1 MRSRQSAGREA
12 FREGEPTRTLPVSAH
27 ERVLESLDARTLEI
41 LERRRGIAIVKRRGW
56 LMRRMLAA
64 SDLAGLALSFALT
77 EWIYGKQTDGGLA
90 ELANETLIFGLS
102 LPLWIIGA
110 KLYGLYD
117 RDEERAGHST
127 MDDIPG
133 IFQLVTIVSWLLLA
147 GTYLTG
153 LANPQL
159 PKLLTFWVFAIVSV
173 PLLRSAAR
181 VLGRRSIHYLQNTV
195 IVGASDVG
203 QAIARKLLKHPEYG
217 INLVGFIDAQP
228 EERAEGIVHVS
239 LLGALDDLPG
249 LVRLLDIERVIV
261 ASPGGDREALLTHM
275 RKLNDSGIQVDLV
288 PRFYDVLSSAVD
300 IHDLEGILLV
310 GLRPPRLSRSSMFL
324 KRGLDIFGAVI
335 GLVLMTPLLLLT
347 AIAVKLDSRGP
358 VLFRQLRMGV
368 GNRAFRIMKFRTMD
382 ADADEQKAKVAHLN
396 KHAQDGGG
404 ARMFKID
411 NDPRVTRVGR
421 VLRRVSLDELPQLW
435 NVLRGEM
442 SLVGPRPLILDEH
455 AHVTGWAERRL
466 DLRPGITGLW
476 QVLGRDGIPFDEMV
490 RLDYLYVTNWSLGG
504 DVRLLLRTI
513 PVVFRGA
520 SRG

>member
-1 MRSRQSAGREA
+1 M
-12 FREGEPTRTLPVSAH
+12 RTLPVAAQ
-27 ERVLESLDARTLEI
+27 ERVLESLDARTIEI

-56 LMRRMLAA
+56 LMRRMLVA

-77 EWIYGKQTDGGLA
+77 QWIYGMQTNGGRVELA
-90 ELANETLIFGLS
+90 EEALIFGLT
-102 LPLWIIGA
+102 LPLWVLGA

-117 RDEERAGHST
+117 RDEERANHST
-127 MDDIPG
+127 MDDVPG

-147 GTYLTG
+147 GTYVTG
-153 LANPQL
+153 LANPQM
-159 PKLLTFWVFAIVSV
+159 PKLLTFWVFAVVSV

-181 VLGRRSIHYLQNTV
+181 VLCRRSIYYLQNTV
-195 IVGASDVG
+195 IVGAGDVG
-203 QAIARKLLKHPEYG
+203 QKIARKLLKHPEYG
-217 INLVGFIDAQP
+217 INLVGFVDGQP
-228 EERAEGIVHVS
+228 EERAEDIVQVS

-261 ASPGGDREALLTHM
+261 AFPNGSREELIAHV
-275 RKLNDSGIQVDLV
+275 RKLNELGIQVDIV

-300 IHDLEGILLV
+300 IHDVEGIPLV
-310 GLRPPRLSRSSMFL
+310 GLHPPRLSRSSMFL
-324 KRGLDIFGAVI
+324 KRGFDIFGAVI
-335 GLVLMTPLLLLT
+335 GLVLMTPLLLLV
-347 AIAVKLDSRGP
+347 AIAIKLDSRGP
-358 VLFRQLRMGV
+358 ILFHQVRMGAH
-368 GNRAFRIMKFRTMD
+368 NRTFRIVKFRTMV
-382 ADADEQKAKVAHLN
+382 ADADERKAKVAHLN
-396 KHAQDGGG
+396 KHAKNGGG

-466 DLRPGITGLW
+466 DQRPGITGLW
-476 QVLGRDGIPFDEMV
+476 QVLGRDSIPFDEMV
-490 RLDYLYVTNWSLGG
+490 RLDYLYVTGWSLAG

-513 PVVFRGA
+513 PVVFRMA
-520 SRG
+520 NRG